1 MSQGF
6 GMETPSKHH
15 HTALRKAARYLVLID
30 SGGYAVARLFL
41 ESREQ
46 VAEFDG
52 ATEETNSMISGLT
65 ATHGAS
71 GAEWDQALAGHSAE
85 ERAAAEV
92 FELKV

>member
-15 HTALRKAARYLVLID
+15 QTTLRKAARYLVLID

-41 ESREQ
+41 ESFEQ
-46 VAEFDG
+46 IAEFDA
-52 ATEETNSMISGLT
+52 ATEETNSMISGLS

-71 GAEWDQALAGHSAE
+71 GAEWDKALAGHSAE

-92 FELKV
+92 FVLKV

>member
-1 MSQGF
+1 M
-6 GMETPSKHH
+6 
-15 HTALRKAARYLVLID
+15 RKAARYLVLID

-71 GAEWDQALAGHSAE
+71 GTEWDKALAGHSAE

>member
-1 MSQGF
+1 
-6 GMETPSKHH
+6 METPSKHH
-15 HTALRKAARYLVLID
+15 QTVLRKAARYLVLID

-71 GAEWDQALAGHSAE
+71 GTEWDKALAGHSAE